1 MSTDEG
7 HLFFYSGESD
17 RYMNG
22 VSFLVHKDSKNTVL
36 GCQPISG
43 RLITIRLSATLFNI
57 RVICTHLGLQRGRH
71 RVVQNT
77 INKAPK
83 KDIITKLTGMPRW
96 EWMNSPTRKAPAQ
109 QLARPTAQQGR
120 KAT

>member
-17 RYMNG
+17 RHMNG

-43 RLITIRLSATLFNI
+43 RLITIRHSATLLNI
-57 RVICTHLGLQRGRH
+57 MVIQACTHLGLH
-71 RVVQNT
+71 SEE
-77 INKAPK
+77 
-83 KDIITKLTGMPRW
+83 DI
-96 EWMNSPTRKAPAQ
+96 EEFYNQ
-109 QLARPTAQQGR
+109 V
-120 KAT
+120 